1 MVNILN
7 AINTAAKNMILF
19 DNHAAKQLPLEDKLL
34 YLQSL
39 ALVMNAD
46 QKIHEEEKEYLK
58 ILIRSFEID
67 ESILDILEEFSLNP
81 DQDTIQCILKAFMKR
96 DISITLLFDMFMIAN
111 SDGNISDREMSVIRS
126 LCLHF
131 KLDINQF
138 SKINMFF
145 CSMSIKPN
153 FDDLFL
159 LQDIPIINYL
169 HLFEF
174 FNIEKSE
181 IIMMLIFKLN
191 VVSKVFKL

>member
-7 AINTAAKNMILF
+7 TINTAAKNMLSF
-19 DNHAAKQLPLEDKLL
+19 DSHAAKQLSLEEKLL
-34 YLQSL
+34 YLQGL

-46 QKIHEEEKEYLK
+46 QEIHEKEKEYLK
-58 ILIRSFEID
+58 VLIRSFEID
-67 ESILDILEEFSLNP
+67 ESVIDTLEEFSLNP

-96 DISITLLFDMFMIAN
+96 DMSITLLFDMFMIAN
-111 SDGNISDREMSVIRS
+111 SDGDISDREISVIKS

-153 FDDLFL
+153 FDDLLL
-159 LQDIPIINYL
+159 LQDIPIVNYL

-181 IIMMLIFKLN
+181 IIMMLVFKLN
-191 VVSKVFKL
+191 VIFHRT